1 MILCLSEKK
10 AEMNQYIE
18 TVAGGAS
25 KANLRDTYAAV
36 AAVDTVTKA
45 VTNAVTNAVKK

>member
-1 MILCLSEKK
+1 MILSLSEKK

-25 KANLRDTYAAV
+25 KANLRDMYAAV
-36 AAVDTVTKA
+36 VAVDTVT
-45 VTNAVTNAVKK
+45 NAVMNAVKK